1 MKSVK
6 QMLMG
11 HEIFLEIFDGSQNT
25 SLYSHLVN
33 VSYLEGLSTKCPNWK
48 STDLRKVRHVE

>member
-1 MKSVK
+1 
-6 QMLMG
+6 MLMG